1 MLFSG
6 AFDELKAEKKFSV
19 FLFKKKI
26 HNYNENSV
34 IIRISCYVNK
44 MLIIFPFIKERGF
57 CMQDELFEIIMKL
70 KGISCVL
77 SREAMCNSDSYF
89 EWNEEEKMLLNT
101 TFSK

>member
-1 MLFSG
+1 
-6 AFDELKAEKKFSV
+6 
-19 FLFKKKI
+19 
-26 HNYNENSV
+26 
-34 IIRISCYVNK
+34 
-44 MLIIFPFIKERGF
+44 
-57 CMQDELFEIIMKL
+57 MQDELFEIIMKL